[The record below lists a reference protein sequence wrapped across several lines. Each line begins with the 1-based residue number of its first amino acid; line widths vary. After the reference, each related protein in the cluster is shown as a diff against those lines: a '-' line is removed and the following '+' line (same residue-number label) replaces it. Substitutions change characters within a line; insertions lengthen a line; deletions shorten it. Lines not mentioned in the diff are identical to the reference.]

1 MQTSML
7 SAAGGFTLL
16 AVAGLTIMVGC
27 ILVPGLPEIAAALG
41 VSHAAGWLITL
52 PSLGV
57 VLGGPLAGK
66 AIDRVGARNALPY
79 GSFIYGLSGISG
91 MFCRGLPFVV
101 ID

>member
-1 MQTSML
+1 MGTSTI

-52 PSLGV
+52 PSLG
-57 VLGGPLAGK
+57 
-66 AIDRVGARNALPY
+66 
-79 GSFIYGLSGISG
+79 
-91 MFCRGLPFVV
+91 
-101 ID
+101 